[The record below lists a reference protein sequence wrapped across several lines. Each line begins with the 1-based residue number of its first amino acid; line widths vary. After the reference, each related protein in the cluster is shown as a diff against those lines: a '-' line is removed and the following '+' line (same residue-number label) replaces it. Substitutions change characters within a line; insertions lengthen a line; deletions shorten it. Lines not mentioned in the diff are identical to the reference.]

1 MEEPAAIR
9 FKDITKIDMQSFL
22 EETVTFFQTGYANI
36 LNYYQGG
43 DVPTDSF
50 VELDSLLKMCEKID
64 AAFFQFSDQM
74 FTSDMWDLAELFS
87 DIWGKLQTANNS
99 SRWMRSSRV
108 GRNDTKFYVNRLL
121 NDRETFEQVARSL
134 GSENP
139 QDDWEDIA
147 VRNLIQEEDYDA
159 TDNQKGV
166 IFKVSLN
173 TVISY
178 GIENI
183 VDNPVGDKILG
194 KDMDKCFHF
203 DNNDI
208 ATVEGRD
215 AVDQTIDTILN
226 TMKGSIPEFPEDG
239 TDNDDIG
246 SNVIIVKYPSLFRNL
261 LNMFSKDARFKSVT
275 LLSLERVDDYVM
287 IKLNIET
294 VDRDSYLTNIK
305 I

>member
-9 FKDITKIDMQSFL
+9 FKDITKIDLQSFL

-74 FTSDMWDLAELFS
+74 LTSDMWDLAELFS

-178 GIENI
+178 GIENV

-215 AVDQTIDTILN
+215 AVNQTIDTILN

-287 IKLNIET
+287 MKLNIET

>member
-22 EETVTFFQTGYANI
+22 EEAVVFFQTGYANI

-50 VELDSLLKMCEKID
+50 VELDSLLKTCEKID

-74 FTSDMWDLAELFS
+74 LTSDMWDLAELFA

-139 QDDWEDIA
+139 QDDWEDIT

-183 VDNPVGDKILG
+183 VDNPIGDKILG

-246 SNVIIVKYPSLFRNL
+246 ANVIIVKYPSLFRNL

-287 IKLNIET
+287 MKLNIET

>member
-22 EETVTFFQTGYANI
+22 EEAVDFFQTGYANI

-50 VELDSLLKMCEKID
+50 VELDSLLKTCEKID

-74 FTSDMWDLAELFS
+74 LTSDMWDLAELFA

-183 VDNPVGDKILG
+183 VDNPIGDKILG

-239 TDNDDIG
+239 ADNDDIG
-246 SNVIIVKYPSLFRNL
+246 ANVIIVKYPSLFRNL

-287 IKLNIET
+287 MKLNIET